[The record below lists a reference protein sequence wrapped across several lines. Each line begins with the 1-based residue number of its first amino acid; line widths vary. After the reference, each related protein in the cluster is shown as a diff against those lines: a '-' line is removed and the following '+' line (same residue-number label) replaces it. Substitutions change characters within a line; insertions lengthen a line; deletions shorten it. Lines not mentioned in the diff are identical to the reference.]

1 MSDSVVTDPARPAT
15 GAIPAAASA
24 AIAPSAASAA
34 IDPSA
39 ASAAIDPSAAFG
51 AATEAVLRAK
61 PSGKW
66 TRYDGDVL
74 PCWVADMDFP
84 PAEPIRRAL
93 HDHVDHGSFGY
104 PPKGGVPG
112 LVPAVADRLAT
123 RFGWQVDEEAIYPI
137 AGIIPGLFL
146 GTLATTGP
154 GEQVIVQPPVYP
166 PFFSVIE
173 QAQRRVL
180 DNPLVDDGERYVM
193 DLGALRSA
201 ITPATRTLM
210 FCNPHNPT
218 GRVFTRAELEALA
231 EVVLE
236 HRLWVLSDELHADL
250 VFDGTHVPFASISPE
265 IAQRTVTV
273 YGPTKAF
280 NLAGAKIGLLVAQ
293 NPDLLARLKEVAG
306 YFLPGVNTLGQV
318 ATLAAYRDGGPWLE
332 AALAYL
338 RANRDHL
345 LARLAAEAPAVR
357 GYAPEGTYLVWLDFR
372 AVGLGDSPA
381 TALLERGRV
390 ALNCGL
396 DYGLGGAGF
405 ARFNVATSR
414 TILDAAIDRIV
425 AVVTAGP
432 EAAPS

>member
-1 MSDSVVTDPARPAT
+1 MPDSLVTDAT
-15 GAIPAAASA
+15 RAATATPTA
-24 AIAPSAASAA
+24 APAA
-34 IDPSA
+34 IDPA
-39 ASAAIDPSAAFG
+39 VAFDS
-51 AATEAVLRAK
+51 ATEAALRAK

-66 TRYDGDVL
+66 TRYESDVL

-93 HDHVDHGSFGY
+93 HDHLDHGSFGY
-104 PPKGGVPG
+104 PPQGGLPG
-112 LVPAVADRLAT
+112 LVPAVSERLAT
-123 RFGWQVDEEAIYPI
+123 RFGWTVAEEAVHPI

-154 GEQVIVQPPVYP
+154 GEGVVVQPPVYP
-166 PFFSVIE
+166 PFFSVIR
-173 QAQRRVL
+173 QAQRQVI
-180 DNPLVDDGERYVM
+180 DNPLVDDGDRYVM
-193 DLGALRSA
+193 DLEGLRSA
-201 ITPATRTLM
+201 ITPATRAIM

-250 VFDGTHVPFASISPE
+250 VLDGAHVPFAAISPE
-265 IAQRTVTV
+265 VAQRTITV

-280 NLAGAKIGLLVAQ
+280 NLAGAKIGFLIAQ
-293 NPDLLARLKEVAG
+293 NPALLARVKEIAG

-318 ATLAAYRDGGPWLE
+318 ATLAAYRNGGGWLE
-332 AALAYL
+332 AALTYL

-372 AVGLGDSPA
+372 ATGLGELPA

-396 DYGLGGAGF
+396 DYGVGGAGF
-405 ARFNVATSR
+405 ARLNVASSR
-414 TILDAAIDRIV
+414 AILDAAIDRIV
-425 AVVTAGP
+425 AVVTSGP
-432 EAAPS
+432 PPIPPERAMRATS